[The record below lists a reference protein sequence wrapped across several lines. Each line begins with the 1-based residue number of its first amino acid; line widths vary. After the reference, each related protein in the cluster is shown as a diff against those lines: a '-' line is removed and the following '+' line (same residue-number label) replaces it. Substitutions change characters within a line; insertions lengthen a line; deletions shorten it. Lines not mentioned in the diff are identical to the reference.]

1 MSTGTAAK
9 ARANAKAYLN
19 QPYHREMVRNEDGTF
34 FARVIEFPGCMTEGD
49 TEAEVL
55 ANLNDAMIAWIEAK
69 LEDKE
74 EIPKPIEDENYSGK
88 FLVRVPKTIH
98 KELARRAEIEG
109 VSLNQYVLTGLACM
123 VGRERMDL
131 K

>member
-1 MSTGTAAK
+1 MSTGTAAR

-19 QPYHREMVRNEDGTF
+19 QPYHRETVRNEDGTF
-34 FARVIEFPGCMTEGD
+34 FARVVEFPGCMTEGD
-49 TEAEVL
+49 TEANVL

-123 VGRERMDL
+123 VGRKRMDL